1 MVRARRNLYFMH
13 KPALVE
19 SLSRVPDGA
28 ELLIDLSATSYV
40 DLDCIDI
47 INGFVKAAGF
57 RDINVRVRPDPGRK
71 TAALI
76 NAPVSRA
83 RAT

>member
-1 MVRARRNLYFMH
+1 MVRARRNLHFMH
-13 KPALVE
+13 KPALVDA
-19 SLSRVPDGA
+19 LSRVPDGA

-47 INGFVKAAGF
+47 INGFVKAASF
-57 RDINVRVRPDPGRK
+57 RDIEVRLRADPTRK
-71 TAALI
+71 SAAMI
-76 NAPVSRA
+76 NAPITRA

>member
-1 MVRARRNLYFMH
+1 MVRARRNLHFMH
-13 KPALVE
+13 KPAL
-19 SLSRVPDGA
+19 LDALNRVPDGA

-47 INGFVKAAGF
+47 INGFVKAAEF
-57 RDINVRVRPDPGRK
+57 RQINVRVRADPGRK
-71 TAALI
+71 SAAII
-76 NAPVSRA
+76 NAPITRA